1 MCSDTVKSTEL
12 TLFAD
17 DSCIFKSGRKLGV
30 IIRNVQRSLNAL
42 SDWCDSNGFEVSMEK
57 TVAVVFTHRRE
68 SIDSSL
74 KLDDAYVK
82 VDRKAKFLEL
92 IFYSKLT
99 WNDHVKHIVDKCKKR
114 LNIMRVISGN
124 TWGCKQKSFT
134 RYIQRFNTFHFRL
147 RCDSFRFYE

>member
-82 VDRKAKFLEL
+82 VDRKAKFLGL
-92 IFYSKLT
+92 IFYSKFKT
-99 WNDHVKHIVDKCKKR
+99 NV
-114 LNIMRVISGN
+114 
-124 TWGCKQKSFT
+124 
-134 RYIQRFNTFHFRL
+134 
-147 RCDSFRFYE
+147 E